1 MHRMKKWCSYSKCL
15 HLPLVDL
22 DIVLDTSF
30 VLTQTCANQHTH
42 RERNHILINLRVLL
56 TYLVISRIYSNI

>member
-42 RERNHILINLRVLL
+42 RERETIF
-56 TYLVISRIYSNI
+56 